1 MMALTCRL
9 GLCVRPDMPR
19 IEGVVMHA
27 QSRYLVDPASGEV
40 MGTQAQPIGIVCND
54 GYVRLGKRRS
64 YPEQYAHRIIC
75 EAVHGPLGASF
86 EVDHLNGNRSDN
98 RACNLER
105 VTHAENCRRAVA
117 SGRVAIGE
125 AKANARLT
133 DDLVRAIR
141 RSRRPTRAWAREL
154 GLDPA
159 TVRQAR

>member
-1 MMALTCRL
+1 MIALTCLL
-9 GLCVRPDMPR
+9 GLGVRPDMPR

-27 QSRYLVDPASGEV
+27 QSGRLVDPEAGHVLNRMAE
-40 MGTQAQPIGIVCND
+40 PIGIVCKD
-54 GYVRLGKRRS
+54 GYVRLGKHRGHS
-64 YPEQYAHRIIC
+64 EQYAHRIIC
-75 EAVHGPLGASF
+75 EAVHGPLGKSY

-98 RACNLER
+98 RAANLEP

-117 SGRVAIGE
+117 SGRVPIGE

-154 GLDPA
+154 GVDA
-159 TVRQAR
+159 VTVRQAR